1 MKAPKPPIQPTPQQT
16 ATAQTATNVATGTAN
31 QLLNMTNQYGADG
44 SVREYTRLGDEMID
58 NGFGQQIG
66 IPRFR
71 EDIRFSPTDQ
81 AIFNT
86 GKQTEQ
92 NIANIGRAQ
101 SARIGDLLGTPLKL
115 GNEATEARLM
125 DLGSRRLNPQFAR
138 DEEALRTRLSNSGL
152 REGSSAWNAEMERF
166 GQNKNDA
173 FNQLLLTGRG
183 VANQEMLTER
193 NQPIN
198 EISALLSQ
206 SQVSQPAFGSTPQS
220 QIAGTDFAGIQANY
234 NNNQMQAYQQKVASR
249 NAMMGGLFGLA
260 GDIVGGASKA
270 FMASDIR
277 MKRDIERVGTNAR
290 GFPVYEFR
298 YVGEDARTIGLMA
311 QDVEKTMPD
320 AVIEIGG
327 LKFVDY
333 EMAGGL

>member
-1 MKAPKPPIQPTPQQT
+1 MKTPKPPIQPTPQQT

-44 SVREYTRLGDEMID
+44 SVREYTRLGDELID
-58 NGFGQQIG
+58 NGFGQKIG

-92 NIANIGRAQ
+92 NIANIGRDQ

-234 NNNQMQAYQQKVASR
+234 NNNQMQAYQQKVAQQ
-249 NAMMGGLFGLA
+249 NAMMGGLFGIGADIATA
-260 GDIVGGASKA
+260 GIRRY
-270 FMASDIR
+270 SDLR
-277 MKRDIERVGTNAR
+277 MKRDVSRIGTNPL
-290 GFPVYEFR
+290 GLPVYMFR
-298 YVGEDARTIGLMA
+298 YVGNDNFEVGLIA
-311 QDVEKTMPD
+311 QDVQALVPD
-320 AVIEIGG
+320 AVTELGG
-327 LKFVDY
+327 FLAVDY
-333 EMAGGL
+333 AKAGGL

>member
-1 MKAPKPPIQPTPQQT
+1 MKTPKPPIQPTPQQT
-16 ATAQTATNVATGTAN
+16 ATAQTASNVATGTAN

-44 SVREYTRLGDEMID
+44 SVRTFTRLGDEMID

-92 NIANIGRAQ
+92 NIANIGRDQ
-101 SARIGDLLGTPLKL
+101 SARIGDLLGTPPKL

-125 DLGSRRLNPQFAR
+125 ELGSARLNPRFAR

-152 REGSSAWNAEMERF
+152 REGSAAWNAEMGQF

-183 VANQEMLTER
+183 IANQEMLTER

-206 SQVSQPAFGSTPQS
+206 SQVSQPAFGATPNST
-220 QIAGTDFAGIQANY
+220 IAGTDFAGIQANY
-234 NNNQMQAYQQKVASR
+234 NANQMAQYQQKVAQQ
-249 NAMMGGLFGLA
+249 NAMMGGLFGMA
-260 GDIVGGASKA
+260 GNIATAG
-270 FMASDIR
+270 I
-277 MKRDIERVGTNAR
+277 R
-290 GFPVYEFR
+290 GF
-298 YVGEDARTIGLMA
+298 
-311 QDVEKTMPD
+311 
-320 AVIEIGG
+320 
-327 LKFVDY
+327 
-333 EMAGGL
+333 